1 MKEIKYIIHA
11 FLLLLV
17 ILILFIGLK
26 SVLVELQNDPGPG
39 VTIAEDTKSVS
50 NIYVKGK
57 ELFMAK
63 CGACHILNAN
73 STGPSLCSFEDRG
86 PWNERENVYQWIK
99 NPQEFREK
107 SQYAKELSESFPAM
121 MTGFPDLTN
130 EEIDEIIKYINSVC
144 NNSIPKAIIA
154 NN

>member
-11 FLLLLV
+11 FLLLSV

-26 SVLVELQNDPGPG
+26 SVLVELLNDPGQD

-73 STGPSLCSFEDRG
+73 STGPSLCGFEDRG
-86 PWNERENVYQWIK
+86 SWNERENVYQWIK

-107 SQYAKELSESFPAM
+107 SQYAKELSESFPDDD
-121 MTGFPDLTN
+121 GFSGSYKRRN
-130 EEIDEIIKYINSVC
+130 R
-144 NNSIPKAIIA
+144 
-154 NN
+154 